1 MIAYIVRR
9 LLFLVPVL
17 IGVLAFVFLMRA
29 LVPGDPLEIMFL
41 GQMPPDQATLTKLRH
56 ELGLDEP
63 LPAQFVRY
71 MWSIA
76 RGDLGESIRTRQ
88 PVTTELAY
96 RYPNTILL
104 TFASLLVALV
114 VGLGM
119 GILAAVYRDTAI
131 DVGTMML
138 AMFGLSM
145 PAFWFGLIMITV
157 FAVDLRWLP
166 VMGSAGPVYLILP
179 ALTLGLIASTIIAR
193 ITRSSML
200 DVLSAPY
207 VRTARAKGL
216 RERFVIMRHAL
227 RNALIP
233 VVTILGLQLGGL
245 LGGAFII
252 EVVFAWHGVGERA
265 IQAISQRDFPVI
277 QGITLVVAATY
288 VLVNLLVDVL
298 YGVLD
303 PRIVYE

>member
-1 MIAYIVRR
+1 VIGYIVRR
-9 LLFLVPVL
+9 ILFLVPVL

-56 ELGLDEP
+56 EMGLDKP
-63 LPAQFVRY
+63 LPVQFVDY

-76 RGDLGESIRTRQ
+76 HGDLGQSVRTRQ
-88 PVTTELAY
+88 PVAAELAY
-96 RYPNTILL
+96 RYENTLIL
-104 TFASLLVALV
+104 TFASLLVALA
-114 VGLGM
+114 VGLSM
-119 GILAAVYRDTAI
+119 GIAAAVYRDTLI
-131 DVGTMML
+131 DMATMML

-145 PAFWFGLIMITV
+145 PGFWFGLIMIML

-166 VMGSAGPVYLILP
+166 VMGSGGPAYLVLP

-216 RERFVIMRHAL
+216 RERVVILRHAL

-277 QGITLVVAATY
+277 QGITLVVATTY

-303 PRIVYE
+303 PRIVYG

>member
-1 MIAYIVRR
+1 
-9 LLFLVPVL
+9 
-17 IGVLAFVFLMRA
+17 
-29 LVPGDPLEIMFL
+29 MFL

>member
-1 MIAYIVRR
+1 VIAYIVRR